1 MSGRMKCIVVT
12 GHEWGTLDRC
22 IWCGRSK
29 SIVEREI
36 HPESLDAVTLS
47 SMVRADLV
55 RELEEEGATRDGTMA
70 VRGWLKTKGLWIGPD
85 VDAMGGQ
92 P

>member
-1 MSGRMKCIVVT
+1 MKCIAPT

-29 SIVEREI
+29 SIVESETYALSI
-36 HPESLDAVTLS
+36 DAITLS
-47 SMVRADLV
+47 GMVRADLA
-55 RELEEEGATRDGTMA
+55 RELEEEGATRDRTMA

-85 VDAMGGQ
+85 FDEEAK
-92 P
+92 